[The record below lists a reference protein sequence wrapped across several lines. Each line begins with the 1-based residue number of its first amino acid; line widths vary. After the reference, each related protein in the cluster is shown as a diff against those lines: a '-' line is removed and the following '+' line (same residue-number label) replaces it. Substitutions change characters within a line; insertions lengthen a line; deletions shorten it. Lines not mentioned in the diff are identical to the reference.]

1 VTGPADDG
9 ARLAGVVERARV
21 VVCAGSGGVGKTT
34 TAAALGVDAARRGR
48 SVVVVTIDPARRL
61 ADALGLE
68 RLDNEAREVPGPWS
82 GRLSATMLDP
92 RATFDDLVRE
102 HAADPGQAER
112 ILANRFYR
120 NIAESL
126 SGTQEYMASERLHQL
141 HGDPRF
147 DLVVVDTP
155 PTRNA
160 MDVIEAPGVLHRFLD
175 HRLFRALVAPGRGV
189 ARAVGTTAAA
199 LVRTITRV
207 VGAAVVDDAI
217 EFFRAFE
224 GMEGGF
230 RDRAAAVAE
239 LFADD
244 ATAFVLVTS
253 PRRDTVAEAGWFAE
267 QLSGTGIAVRALVV
281 NRVHPCPE
289 VPSLERIRVIADERA
304 GTPLGDRARAL
315 LELRAAADHDREQ
328 LAGLTERVRPAPVV
342 LVPFLDDDVH
352 DLDGLARVADLMV
365 GAG

>member
-1 VTGPADDG
+1 MSAPVDG
-9 ARLAGVVERARV
+9 AGVAAVIARARV

-68 RLDNEAREVPGPWS
+68 RLDNEAREVAGPWP
-82 GRLSATMLDP
+82 GRLFATMLDA
-92 RATFDDLVRE
+92 RATFDELVRE
-102 HAADPGQAER
+102 HATDPAQAEQ
-112 ILANRFYR
+112 ILGNRFYR

-147 DLVVVDTP
+147 DLVIVDTP

-189 ARAVGTTAAA
+189 ARAVGTTAATF
-199 LVRTITRV
+199 VRTVTRV

-230 RDRAAAVAE
+230 RDRAAAVSA
-239 LFADD
+239 LFAADE
-244 ATAFVLVTS
+244 TAFVLVTS
-253 PRRDTVAEAGWFAE
+253 PRRDTVVEATWFAE
-267 QLSGTGIAVRALVV
+267 RLADTDISVRALVV
-281 NRVHPCPE
+281 NRVHPRPE
-289 VPSLERIRVIADERA
+289 VASLERIRALADEGA
-304 GTPLGDRARAL
+304 DTAVGARAISL

-328 LAGLTERVRPAPVV
+328 LADLVERVRPAPVV

-352 DLDGLARVADLMV
+352 DLDGLARVADLLTG
-365 GAG
+365 GA